1 MKLGKIAIAAL
12 AATVFMF
19 LTDGLWYG
27 IIMKDSM
34 TPMPGARPEPDMV
47 WLVLGMLIYCIA
59 FAYVFVMGQ
68 GSGSPVG
75 EGTRFGIWA
84 TLFVWIPMGFFW
96 YALIAAAPLQEYL
109 IDDVFRL
116 VQTIIIGIIVAYL
129 TGMSGHRGGEVTP
142 GKGAT
147 GGDD

>member
-27 IIMKDSM
+27 IIMKNSM
-34 TPMPGARPEPDMV
+34 TPMPGARPEPDKM
-47 WLVLGMLIYCIA
+47 WLVIGMLIYCFA
-59 FAYVFVMGQ
+59 FAYVFVMGR
-68 GSGSPVG
+68 GSGSPAG
-75 EGTRFGIWA
+75 EGARFGFWA
-84 TLFVWIPMGFFW
+84 TLLVWIPMGFFW

-116 VQTIIIGIIVAYL
+116 IQTVVIGIIVAYL
-129 TGMSGHRGGEVTP
+129 TGMGGDRGEVIKS
-142 GKGAT
+142 GKGT
-147 GGDD
+147 TSGDD